1 MPGVVENVYFVCKL
15 QNCEN
20 NDFRSR
26 VFFSDH
32 IDFRLWFYSLFQRK
46 LVCNANVMIDD
57 RLENILTT
65 KNGIFCLNT

>member
-32 IDFRLWFYSLFQRK
+32 ID
-46 LVCNANVMIDD
+46 LVCNAKVMIDD